1 MFEANSEY
9 VTLSNFLNAEKHLY
23 SRSQLVKEITELS
36 EQEFSSQYPC
46 SFRLTNVQVLSPP
59 IMQICRQLAQ
69 SFNKTVFCNLYFT
82 PGVDRNCFD
91 YHSDIQETF
100 IIQLKGCKE
109 WKFPLDEK
117 GEVVRL
123 VKDLSFDKEELIPGR
138 ESTLLLNQ
146 WEQLYVPYA
155 IAHGVEIRGD
165 GPSLHLTFASYEN
178 QIRTVSNHF
187 MNELLALANMQDK
200 QYEKIEL
207 DEVRQMLGV
216 LKKAAFSLN
225 ADKLASKIL
234 NEAFIND
241 LRASKLG
248 RIYPLQK

>member
-1 MFEANSEY
+1 
-9 VTLSNFLNAEKHLY
+9 
-23 SRSQLVKEITELS
+23 
-36 EQEFSSQYPC
+36 
-46 SFRLTNVQVLSPP
+46 
-59 IMQICRQLAQ
+59 
-69 SFNKTVFCNLYFT
+69 
-82 PGVDRNCFD
+82 
-91 YHSDIQETF
+91 
-100 IIQLKGCKE
+100 
-109 WKFPLDEK
+109 
-117 GEVVRL
+117 
-123 VKDLSFDKEELIPGR
+123 
-138 ESTLLLNQ
+138 
-146 WEQLYVPYA
+146 
-155 IAHGVEIRGD
+155 
-165 GPSLHLTFASYEN
+165 
-178 QIRTVSNHF
+178 